1 MNSQSPYQAPESPQ
15 WQNQPQV
22 DTSPG
27 SDQHP
32 PSQPFAG
39 FLQQPGYIVQ
49 QPYLPMQPQ
58 PVMYQLVPQYVGYP
72 AGAAVPQQSK
82 GLAIAS
88 LVLGIIGVV
97 TSWIIVGLP
106 VSIVGFSLAIPAIRG
121 KDGKGMAIAGLV
133 LSIIGVVIAGVLITI
148 AVL

>member
-1 MNSQSPYQAPESPQ
+1 MSSQSLYQASESH

-22 DTSPG
+22 GTSPD

-32 PSQPFAG
+32 P
-39 FLQQPGYIVQ
+39 QQPGYVVL
-49 QPYLPMQPQ
+49 QPHLPMQPQ
-58 PVMYQLVPQYVGYP
+58 PVMYQPVLQYVGYP
-72 AGAAVPQQSK
+72 AGVAVPQQSK

-106 VSIVGFSLAIPAIRG
+106 VSIVGFSLAIPAMRR
-121 KDGKGMAIAGLV
+121 KDGKGMAVAGLV
-133 LSIIGVVIAGVLITI
+133 LSIIGSSGCSHGTWWIIRSAS
-148 AVL
+148 